1 MVCCTIELTVITTDP
16 LASELA
22 DWFEFSFPITVGVRA
37 PVFLFLLVWLDVLL
51 DVDELDFP
59 WPPIFLC
66 ATFELPEFV
75 FIAETVAVVAT
86 VVIVPLPSCPNTLSD
101 CVTMVSTKLEV
112 VNLLELVE
120 LSLGVLRPL
129 LPLLSSVTPF
139 ISKLGLALDLLLEFA
154 LDLELELFRLPLD
167 FIGVSASFSGDES
180 DEPLSAGIG
189 LYGGIVFTLPPFFC
203 KLTLFNKF
211 SPRTLINI

>member
-1 MVCCTIELTVITTDP
+1 M
-16 LASELA
+16 
-22 DWFEFSFPITVGVRA
+22 
-37 PVFLFLLVWLDVLL
+37 
-51 DVDELDFP
+51 
-59 WPPIFLC
+59 FLC
-66 ATFELPEFV
+66 AALELPALV
-75 FIAETVAVVAT
+75 FIAEVVAVVVT

-101 CVTMVSTKLEV
+101 CVTIVSTKLEV

-129 LPLLSSVTPF
+129 LPLLSSAIPF
-139 ISKLGLALDLLLEFA
+139 ISKLGLALDLFLEFA
-154 LDLELELFRLPLD
+154 LDLELELFRLPLDD

-203 KLTLFNKF
+203 KLITLSF
-211 SPRTLINI
+211 I

>member
-1 MVCCTIELTVITTDP
+1 M
-16 LASELA
+16 
-22 DWFEFSFPITVGVRA
+22 TVGVRA

-51 DVDELDFP
+51 EADELDFP
-59 WPPIFLC
+59 WPPMLLC
-66 ATFELPEFV
+66 AAFELPPPPPLLV
-75 FIAETVAVVAT
+75 FIAEAIAVVAT
-86 VVIVPLPSCPNTLSD
+86 VVTVLAVPSCPNTLSD
-101 CVTMVSTKLEV
+101 WVTMVSTKFDV

-129 LPLLSSVTPF
+129 LPPLLSSATPF

-154 LDLELELFRLPLD
+154 VDLEPRLFRLPLDD

-189 LYGGIVFTLPPFFC
+189 LYGGIVFTLPPFFN
-203 KLTLFNKF
+203 FE
-211 SPRTLINI
+211 